1 MVTGALPYYK
11 EAAQDD
17 PIYKFMHQQNSGKF
31 WHTWRKY
38 RDPSGEYYTS
48 EVSSSSILYDVAEF
62 SVGIFWGWIIFIL
75 RIVRSIINLCLRILC
90 LKFLQFQSTKN

>member
-17 PIYKFMHQQNSGKF
+17 PIYKFMYQQNCGKF

-38 RDPSGEYYTS
+38 RDP
-48 EVSSSSILYDVAEF
+48 I
-62 SVGIFWGWIIFIL
+62 
-75 RIVRSIINLCLRILC
+75 
-90 LKFLQFQSTKN
+90 